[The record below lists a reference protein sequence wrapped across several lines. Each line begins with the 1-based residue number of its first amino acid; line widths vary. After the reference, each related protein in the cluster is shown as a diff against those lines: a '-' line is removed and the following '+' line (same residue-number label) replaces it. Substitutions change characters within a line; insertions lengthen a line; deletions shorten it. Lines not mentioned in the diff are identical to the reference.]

1 MKNEFETKL
10 IKEEDQN
17 VPQNV
22 FLSKI
27 KFKESLQEIESYYTK
42 NKKDIDLIKPDS
54 DKNLPLQIAVT
65 AKHYE
70 VVNFIIK
77 NFSNKSK
84 DINLVNSLGWSALH
98 SSCILSLT
106 QDITTLLI
114 NNGADINLE
123 NKNKQTPLHLACGK
137 NRVENVKVLLSYPEV
152 EINCKDY
159 NGFTP
164 LIKSCAS
171 VAYDCAKELLNQ
183 NNIKINEQDKQGN
196 TALHYVFEDNKFD
209 IGIQLI
215 QRGANESIKN
225 KDNKTCLDMISDEA
239 SRNMMISY
247 LNKKKEEETK

>member
-77 NFSNKSK
+77 NFSSFFVQFLKYLVMLYSK
-84 DINLVNSLGWSALH
+84 LNLSGRK
-98 SSCILSLT
+98 
-106 QDITTLLI
+106 I
-114 NNGADINLE
+114 NNGKTKIL
-123 NKNKQTPLHLACGK
+123 Q
-137 NRVENVKVLLSYPEV
+137 NR
-152 EINCKDY
+152 I
-159 NGFTP
+159 
-164 LIKSCAS
+164 
-171 VAYDCAKELLNQ
+171 
-183 NNIKINEQDKQGN
+183 
-196 TALHYVFEDNKFD
+196 
-209 IGIQLI
+209 
-215 QRGANESIKN
+215 
-225 KDNKTCLDMISDEA
+225 
-239 SRNMMISY
+239 
-247 LNKKKEEETK
+247 

>member
-1 MKNEFETKL
+1 MKNEFEKDL
-10 IKEEDQN
+10 VKEEDQN
-17 VPQNV
+17 LPQNI

-27 KFKESLQEIESYYTK
+27 KFKESVQEIESYYTK
-42 NKKDIDLIKPDS
+42 NKNEIDLIKPDN
-54 DKNLPLQIAVT
+54 DKNLPLQIAVS
-65 AKHYE
+65 AKQYE
-70 VVNFIIK
+70 IVNFIIK
-77 NFSNKSK
+77 NFANKAK

-137 NRVENVKVLLSYPEV
+137 NRVENVKVLLSYPDI
-152 EINCKDY
+152 EINIKDY

-171 VAYDCAKELLNQ
+171 VAYDCAKCLLNQ
-183 NNIKINEQDKQGN
+183 KNIKVNEQDKQGN

-215 QRGANESIKN
+215 QKGANETIKN
-225 KDNKTCLDMISDEA
+225 KENKNCLDMISDDA

-247 LNKKKEEETK
+247 LNKKKEEEDK